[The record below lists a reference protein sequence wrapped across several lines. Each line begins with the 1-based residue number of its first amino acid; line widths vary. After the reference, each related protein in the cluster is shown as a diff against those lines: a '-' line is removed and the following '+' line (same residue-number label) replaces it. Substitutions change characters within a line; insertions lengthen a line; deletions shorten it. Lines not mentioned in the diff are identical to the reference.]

1 MKISELRNLLQHV
14 LVVLQNIDYLPMRPT
29 EEDVAELKQ
38 IADVRSDVE
47 LALKLMDAEER
58 ESN

>member
-14 LVVLQNIDYLPMRPT
+14 LVVLQNIDYLPTLPT
-29 EEDVAELKQ
+29 KEDVAELKQ